1 MTRWP
6 GMGWMR
12 APREGGRAFPLAA
25 SGRRLL
31 QRTPVSGW
39 RRWAWSAATAAMLVW
54 LQAEL
59 LPVVPRIDADFPDA
73 GEIADRDILAPVPF
87 SAPMLAQDI
96 EMRQMQAMMAEPPV
110 LRRLGSPRRGAL
122 DRLSSWRDAIVRRA
136 GQTELSLEQRADL
149 VGLLFPELA
158 AQDAARALA
167 MPDPD
172 GFFAAAETALR
183 SVLDDGVVDVLPPG
197 TYRQVRIV
205 GAAGETVADASL
217 LTAQDDV
224 AARLQQA
231 LSAAGLGPEPAAWGG
246 LLLRPLVL
254 PNLVYSDE
262 DTRAHR
268 LAARQAV
275 PVERSF
281 LAGERVVEKGVRLTA
296 QDALD
301 LDALQAH
308 LTARGEPGGGSRLW
322 HQAARST
329 LVLGLLLLFGWIAA
343 LHFPQLLREPRRLVT
358 ATLLLGAVLFAGAA
372 CLARPVLGPFAV
384 PITLLGML
392 ATVLF
397 RDRVG
402 YAMTLLAV
410 GLLCFHE
417 AAGAAAAVAWLV
429 MGLLAVTFMR
439 RIRQRGQFYQ
449 AIAILAAAGVLL
461 VGLERAA
468 GGERAVGFLHEALVA
483 ALSPVASVA
492 LGLLLLPIVEPRV
505 GVCSDLTLIELSD
518 LNHPLL
524 KRMAL
529 ESQGT
534 FHHSQVVGQ
543 LAENAARAVGANSL
557 LTRVGALFH
566 DIGKLSKPEYFVENQ
581 GGGPNKHDDLSPSLS
596 TLVVAAH
603 VKDGIALARQWRLPE
618 AVVAFIPEHHGTHVM
633 KFFYHKALQNE
644 SNETVKVDDFRYPGP
659 KPRSRETAI
668 LMLADAVEAA
678 TRALAKPTPGR
689 IREVVKQVADE
700 RMLCGELDHCGL
712 TLKDIAAVREA
723 FVPLLAGIHHARI
736 PYPGQRERAESLNG
750 RDWT

>member
-1 MTRWP
+1 MNRWP
-6 GMGWMR
+6 GIGWMR
-12 APREGGRAFPLAA
+12 GPRERGRSSRLAV
-25 SGRRLL
+25 GNRRLL
-31 QRTPVSGW
+31 HREPVSGW
-39 RRWAWSAATAAMLVW
+39 RRWAWSAATAAALVL
-54 LQAEL
+54 LQAQL
-59 LPVVPRIDADFPDA
+59 MPVVPRIDVDFPAA
-73 GEIADRDILAPVPF
+73 GEIADRDIHAPVPF
-87 SAPMLAQDI
+87 SAPILAQDI

-110 LRRLGSPRRGAL
+110 LRRLGNPRRDAL
-122 DRLSSWRDAIVRRA
+122 DRLASWRDAIVRRA
-136 GQTELSLEQRADL
+136 GQTEISLEQRADL
-149 VGLLFPELA
+149 VGLLFPELSA
-158 AQDAARALA
+158 HDAARALA
-167 MPDPD
+167 LPDPAAY
-172 GFFAAAETALR
+172 FAAAENALR

-197 TYRQVRIV
+197 TYQQVRIV
-205 GAAGETVADASL
+205 GTAGETVVDAAS

-231 LSAAGLGPEPAAWGG
+231 LSAAGLGPESAAWGG

-262 DTRAHR
+262 DTRARR

-301 LDALQAH
+301 LDALHAH
-308 LTARGEPGGGSRLW
+308 LAARGAPGGGSRIW
-322 HQAARST
+322 RQVARSS
-329 LVLGLLLLFGWIAA
+329 LVLGMLLLFGWIAS
-343 LHFPQLLREPRRLVT
+343 LHFPSLLREPRRLIV
-358 ATLLLGAVLFAGAA
+358 AALLLGVVLVAGAA
-372 CLARPVLGPFAV
+372 CLARPGLGPYAV
-384 PITLLGML
+384 PFTLLGML

-402 YAMTLLAV
+402 YAMTLLAA
-410 GLLCFHE
+410 GLLSFHAAAGE
-417 AAGAAAAVAWLV
+417 AAVMAWLV

-439 RIRQRGQFYQ
+439 RIRQRSQFYQ
-449 AIAILAAAGVLL
+449 AIAILAAAGVAL

-468 GGERAVGFLHEALVA
+468 GGVRTVGLLHEALVA

-492 LGLLLLPIVEPRV
+492 LGLFLLPIVEPRV
-505 GVCSDLTLIELSD
+505 GVCSDLTLIDLSD

-557 LTRVGALFH
+557 LARVGALFH
-566 DIGKLSKPEYFVENQ
+566 DIGKLHKPEYYVENQ
-581 GGGPNKHDDLSPSLS
+581 GGGPNKHDELSPRLS
-596 TLVVAAH
+596 ALVVAAH

-618 AVVAFIPEHHGTHVM
+618 AVIAFIPEHHGTHVM

-644 SNETVKVDDFRYPGP
+644 GNETVKVDDFRYPGP
-659 KPRSRETAI
+659 KPQSRETAI

-678 TRALAKPTPGR
+678 TRSLAKPTPGR

-712 TLKDIAAVREA
+712 TLKDITAVREA

-736 PYPGQRERAESLNG
+736 PYPGQREHAEAFPG

>member
-1 MTRWP
+1 MIGWP
-6 GMGWMR
+6 VFGWMR
-12 APREGGRAFPLAA
+12 APREGGRSSRLAVG
-25 SGRRLL
+25 SRRML
-31 QRTPVSGW
+31 QRAPAAGW
-39 RRWAWSAATAAMLVW
+39 RRWVWPAAMATALV
-54 LQAEL
+54 L
-59 LPVVPRIDADFPDA
+59 LHAQLMPVVPRVDLDFPDA

-87 SAPMLAQDI
+87 NAPVLAQDI

-110 LRRLGSPRRGAL
+110 LRRLGNPRRDAL

-136 GQTELSLEQRADL
+136 GQTEISLEQRAEL
-149 VGLLFPELA
+149 VGLLFPEIA

-167 MPDPD
+167 LTDPAA
-172 GFFAAAETALR
+172 FFAAAENALR
-183 SVLDDGVVDVLPPG
+183 RVLDDGVVDVLPPG
-197 TYRQVRIV
+197 AYRQVRILS
-205 GAAGETVADASL
+205 AAGEAVADVAT
-217 LTAQDDV
+217 LTAQQDV
-224 AARLQQA
+224 AARLQLA
-231 LSAAGLGPEPAAWGG
+231 MSAAGLAPEPAAWGG
-246 LLLRPLVL
+246 LLLRPLVM

-262 DTRAHR
+262 DTRARR
-268 LAARQAV
+268 LAAREAV
-275 PVERSF
+275 PVERAF

-308 LTARGEPGGGSRLW
+308 LVAQGDPGGGSRLLR
-322 HQAARST
+322 QSARSA
-329 LVLGLLLLFGWIAA
+329 LVLGVLLLFGWVAS
-343 LHFPQLLREPRRLVT
+343 LYFPLLLREPRRLVT
-358 ATLLLGAVLFAGAA
+358 ATLLLGAVLVAGAA
-372 CLARPVLGPFAV
+372 CLAHPALGSYAV
-384 PITLLGML
+384 PVTLLGML

-402 YAMTLLAV
+402 YAMTLLTA
-410 GLLCFHE
+410 GLLSFHAAAGE
-417 AAGAAAAVAWLV
+417 AATVSWLV

-439 RIRQRGQFYQ
+439 RIRQRSQFYQ
-449 AIAILAAAGVLL
+449 AIAILAGAGVAL
-461 VGLERAA
+461 VLLERAA
-468 GGERAVGFLHEALVA
+468 GGARSLGLLHEALVA

-492 LGLLLLPIVEPRV
+492 LGLFLLPIAEPRV

-566 DIGKLSKPEYFVENQ
+566 DIGKLNKPEYFVENQ

-596 TLVVAAH
+596 ALVVAAH

-659 KPRSRETAI
+659 KPQSRETAI

-712 TLKDIAAVREA
+712 TLRDIAAVREA

-736 PYPGQRERAESLNG
+736 PYPGQREHADAPHG